1 MVKEVLM
8 SGANNNTSEKALLV
22 RRGRVDSVDLYEVK
36 EHELEILEN
45 GEQTGLFL
53 NFSIFLLSLEFSG
66 ILTLST
72 ATFSNTKIEN
82 TFLFITILGVL
93 GGLFL
98 LILWWRGR
106 KSIKYVVK
114 KIKDRIPAEYME
126 PQKKSDVQTDPIPV
140 EDDKDVL
147 PEG

>member
-53 NFSIFLLSLEFSG
+53 NFSIFLLSLAFSG

>member
-8 SGANNNTSEKALLV
+8 IGAKNNIGEKALRV

-45 GEQTGLFL
+45 GEQTGLYL
-53 NFSIFLLSLEFSG
+53 NFAIFLISLAFSG

-72 ATFSNTKIEN
+72 ATFANTKIEN
-82 TFLFITILGVL
+82 TFLFISILGVL

-98 LILWWRGR
+98 LILWWQGR
-106 KSIKYVVK
+106 KSIKDVIR

-126 PQKKSDVQTDPIPV
+126 PQEESSTDPIPV
-140 EDDKDVL
+140 ENEKDIL

>member
-8 SGANNNTSEKALLV
+8 SGAKNTTSEKALRV

-45 GEQTGLFL
+45 GEQTGLYL
-53 NFSIFLLSLEFSG
+53 NFAIFLLSLAFSG

-72 ATFSNTKIEN
+72 ATFTNSKIEN
-82 TFLFITILGVL
+82 TFLFISILGVL
-93 GGLFL
+93 GGFFL

-106 KSIKYVVK
+106 KSIKQVVK

-126 PQKKSDVQTDPIPV
+126 PQEESGTPTDPVPV
-140 EDDKDVL
+140 GDDKDIL